1 MISFD
6 GTIKD
11 IEITGETTVNV
22 NTIYSRAKEWEEA
35 NIEYSSPM
43 NAVGKAPLGN
53 NVFTD
58 EIYILTNGWKLEP
71 VGYADGDIISVKGSL
86 ITDDGS
92 VRTMTPYQGEHPVWE
107 FQVATAGIVTV
118 SGSGVTNQD
127 KIDIATLSQQKLI
140 PFVV

>member
-1 MISFD
+1 MIEFD

-11 IEITGETTVNV
+11 IEISGVSSITANE
-22 NTIYSRAKEWEEA
+22 IYSRAKEWEEQ

-53 NVFTD
+53 GVYTD

-71 VGYADGDIISVKGSL
+71 VAYSAGDIIKVGGSL

-92 VRTMTPYQGEHPVWE
+92 ARTMTPYQGDPPVWE

-127 KIDIATLSQQKLI
+127 KIDIANLSQQKLI